1 MCVIV
6 QKKYVLLMLL
16 TAYRA
21 AGLSVNLLKGVV
33 EMDIVVMVLMIY
45 DLKINGKI

>member
-21 AGLSVNLLKGVV
+21 AGLRVNLLKGIV
-33 EMDIVVMVLMIY
+33 EMDITVMAFMVVPSE
-45 DLKINGKI
+45 NN